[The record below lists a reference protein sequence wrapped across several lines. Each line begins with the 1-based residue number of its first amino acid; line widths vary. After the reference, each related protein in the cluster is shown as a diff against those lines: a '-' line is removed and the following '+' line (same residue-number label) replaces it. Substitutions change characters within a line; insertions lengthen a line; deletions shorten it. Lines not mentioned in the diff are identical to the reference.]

1 MRQPEPR
8 KKSAIDSHSYA
19 NFKFTSSITVFTET
33 SIKKSY
39 ISREVPW
46 ELGGTEKI

>member
-1 MRQPEPR
+1 MRQPGPR
-8 KKSAIDSHSYA
+8 KKSAIDSHSCA
-19 NFKFTSSITVFTET
+19 NFRFTSSITVFTEM

-46 ELGGTEKI
+46 ELGGKEEI